1 MEPLQA
7 CEDTMPMKAL
17 EVSEN
22 FLMSTGLGT
31 LQGEGAQGW
40 QARREPRTRPAEGG
54 AVPLD
59 RGSSP
64 CSPLQHQVEQVG
76 NSSQ

>member
-40 QARREPRTRPAEGG
+40 QAHREPRTRPAEGG
-54 AVPLD
+54 QCLWTGAALPAHRFSTRLS
-59 RGSSP
+59 R
-64 CSPLQHQVEQVG
+64 
-76 NSSQ
+76 